1 MGSLLHFVIIII
13 VIVIIDAPVFT
24 EGNDIVNKSVVIGN
38 DITLSCDVMAT
49 PTNDLT
55 LSYSTSESNVVITD
69 DDMFVITSINNNNNG
84 RYICTAENEV
94 GIRQLTYNLIV
105 KG

>member
-1 MGSLLHFVIIII
+1 MFI
-13 VIVIIDAPVFT
+13 

-49 PTNDLT
+49 PTITDLT
-55 LSYSTSESNVVITD
+55 LSYNNNEANVVINDNTFIITD
-69 DDMFVITSINNNNNG
+69 ITNNNNG
-84 RYICTAENEV
+84 LQYTCTAENEV